1 METKKLKLDDIQD
14 TFEELI
20 QFLSESYPEH
30 TSTSMIIHNLRGA
43 ADGVHKIRFDNA
55 ISSKFKS
62 KDEKNEN
69 VTT

>member
-1 METKKLKLDDIQD
+1 MEAKKLKLDEIQD

-30 TSTSMIIHNLRGA
+30 TSISMIIHNLRGA

-55 ISSKFKS
+55 VSSKFI
-62 KDEKNEN
+62 EEN
-69 VTT
+69 KEGK